1 MAWEDEQHRMHGMLD
16 IDRITQIEDMLAA
29 DALEDDDLVGELN
42 IAGLVGLAQVVDRL
56 ASERP

>member
-1 MAWEDEQHRMHGMLD
+1 MLD